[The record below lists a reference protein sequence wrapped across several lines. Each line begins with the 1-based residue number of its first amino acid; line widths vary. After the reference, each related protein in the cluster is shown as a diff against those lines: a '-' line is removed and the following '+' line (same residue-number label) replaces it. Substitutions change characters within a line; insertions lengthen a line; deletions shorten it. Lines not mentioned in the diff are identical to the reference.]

1 MSKSK
6 SSAYALIEDDAS
18 AWQVGITRETIQ
30 RILQHPDKKADPGDM
45 VALWM
50 FYAYTARWQ
59 NVSQPR
65 ATTGFTAKGL
75 RWTAARVIK
84 AKAGLKS
91 LGLVQ
96 DSVRKDASGRIVG
109 WYVRVLHLAKVV
121 SVHPHDF
128 PGGGESLDKCSRS
141 LIKGNA
147 LGVNK
152 SKEPKETT
160 LRDVLVVS
168 KMEPEPRVKTTPRW
182 KPNTDSKQDQLDYL
196 PVPND
201 YPSQVEVEEFIEEN
215 AEQVANYRPDI
226 YSDLCNTK
234 WRQWK
239 ERANCWKPIRDWRK
253 YITALNDSIEFS
265 AKGN

>member
-1 MSKSK
+1 MSKAK
-6 SSAYALIEDDAS
+6 SSATYALIEDDAS

-30 RILQHPDKKADPGDM
+30 RILQHPDKKADSGDM
-45 VALWM
+45 IALWM

-65 ATTGFTAKGL
+65 ATTGYTAKGL

-91 LGLVQ
+91 LGLVL
-96 DSVRKDASGRIVG
+96 DAVRKDALGRIVG

-128 PGGGESLDKCSRS
+128 PQGGESRDKCSRS

-152 SKEPKETT
+152 SKESKETT
-160 LRDVLVVS
+160 LRDASVIS
-168 KMEPEPRVKTTPRW
+168 EARVKITPRW
-182 KPNTDSKQDQLDYL
+182 KPNSDSKQDQLDYL
-196 PVPND
+196 PNPED
-201 YPSQVEVEEFIEEN
+201 YPSQSEFEAFIDEN

-226 YSDLCNTK
+226 YFDLCNTK

-253 YITALNDSIEFS
+253 YITSLNDSIELS
-265 AKGN
+265 AKVN